1 METFIH
7 KTNLDFLK
15 DYLENEESTNL
26 PSWMQYLVFTEEV
39 HQNFE
44 HIHSLQELSKNRVIL
59 YVYRTLVILEE
70 KRESFL
76 TEEMYWQL
84 SVVLSYCEAAKGG
97 TAEQRKN
104 WLKKGYNLMAH
115 NEGSAY
121 IFWEDYLGYDKPLL
135 FSLIKTHGLIGQYL
149 RGETRLSAS
158 SELVET
164 IRSYYDDKPA
174 KELLYILNECIIAA
188 VSDELWLKVKHNVR
202 STIDEL
208 FKQDYREDFD
218 DRIERLT
225 ASFSETS
232 SEKKLIMATHYDKV
246 RIFLQNKDLWYVEP
260 SMHDLSFAD
269 FWAILCLAAD
279 EITSSHITHLNFE
292 TLMKQL
298 HYDYKGQK
306 HNNVYRK
313 RVIEKLLHEYRR
325 NQHLDKTHVTF
336 KVDSYESFNTAFLSF
351 EFSGV
356 GEALIQFCVE
366 AEKTGGMIHNQA
378 TVLLFDLFGLRRDA
392 YDRFNNEGDYLTHMN
407 SSVDDKKVIL
417 DFIKGDTILDVGP
430 GGGVLLD
437 LLESET
443 SGKQILGIDISENVI
458 ETLEAKKQNENHSWS
473 VFKGNALSLVDSFAP
488 NSIDTIIY
496 SSIIHELYS
505 YISYEGKCFN
515 QQTIKTALQSA
526 FDVLKPGGR
535 MIIRDGI
542 MSEDKEAKRIIR
554 FKTDD
559 GIPFL
564 IQYAKDFKGR
574 KISYKIK
581 SENEVIMPLNDSM
594 EFLYTYTW
602 GTESYAHEVNE
613 QFGYFTP
620 TEYRAF
626 IQDIFGGTASIIKLE
641 HYLQEGY
648 TIHLNEKIEFET
660 EDGIPAP
667 LPDSTCLLVIEKGDV
682 K

>member
-44 HIHSLQELSKNRVIL
+44 HIHSLQELSKNRVIQ

-76 TEEMYWQL
+76 TDEMYWQL
-84 SVVLSYCEAAKGG
+84 AVVLSYCESAKGG

-104 WLKKGYNLMAH
+104 WLEKGYNLMAH
-115 NEGSAY
+115 NEGSAH

-202 STIDEL
+202 STIEEL
-208 FKQDYREDFD
+208 FQQDYSEDFN

-246 RIFLQNKDLWYVEP
+246 RLFLQNKDLWYVEP

-279 EITSSHITHLNFE
+279 EITSPYIAHLNFE

-313 RVIEKLLHEYRR
+313 RVIEKFLHEYSR
-325 NQHLDKTHVTF
+325 NQHLDTTHVTF
-336 KVDSYESFNTAFLSF
+336 KVDSYESFNTAFFSF

-417 DFIKGDTILDVGP
+417 IFIKGETILDVGP

-437 LLESET
+437 LLETET

-473 VFKGNALSLVDSFAP
+473 VIKGNALSLVDSFAP